1 MAAFTISIQE
11 HQKRVDGKYPV
22 SIRLTFKRKVVYL
35 KTEYYVSDKQ
45 LDKDLNLTDNFLTKQ
60 LILKIEE
67 YEKIIVR
74 KLGNKIE
81 NFTIHELKDYLKKW
95 SENGDHTTI
104 DFVLFSMKHI
114 ERIKDK
120 QESRARRLRTTLS
133 SFIDFFGR
141 DKISITEITSKILK
155 EYENYLLKPRTLKR
169 INQLGKEVTTQK
181 PPLSMVGI
189 RDYMA
194 DIRTLFNAAKEEF
207 NDDENDEILI
217 THYPF
222 TKYKLPKPK
231 AAAKKSLKVEM
242 IRTILNAPDIT
253 IFGTHGINRANL
265 ARDVFAL
272 SFYLVGINT
281 VDLFNIDSYKDG
293 RLTYNRSKTKERIQD
308 EALISLKVEPEVI
321 PIINKYLDKTK
332 KRVFCFYQ
340 MYSTFQIFNAN
351 INSGLKQLANA
362 CGITDTLSTYYARH
376 SWATIARNDCRIS
389 KDDVHLALN
398 HVDGNMKVTD
408 IYITKDWSLIDEAN
422 RKVIDYVKSV
432 DTNKEDPKTLEKQ

>member
-1 MAAFTISIQE
+1 MATFAISIQK
-11 HQKRVDGKYPV
+11 HKKRKDEKYPV
-22 SIRLTFKRKVVYL
+22 SIRLTFKRKVAYL

-81 NFTIHELKDYLKKW
+81 NLTINELKDYLKKW

-217 THYPF
+217 KHYPF

-231 AAAKKSLKVEM
+231 QAAKKSLKVEM

-293 RLTYNRSKTKERIQD
+293 RLTYNRSKTKERRQD

-321 PIINKYLDKTK
+321 PIINKYLDKTQ

-340 MYSTFQIFNAN
+340 MYSTSQIFNAN
-351 INSGLKQLANA
+351 INTGLKQLANA
-362 CGITDTLSTYYARH
+362 CGITDALSTYFARH

-422 RKVIDYVKSV
+422 RKVIDYVSSV
-432 DTNKEDPKTLEKQ
+432 PEKDKPD